1 MASSIGAL
9 FQALF
14 SAGSTTVQTSEHLTL
29 DNVDFDDADADNNDD
44 DFDDEVDDDDDD
56 DNDDDDNDDDD
67 TSIEAGYAAY
77 YQQGVRLG

>member
-56 DNDDDDNDDDD
+56 DNDDDD